1 MPPSRFMI
9 DDLPVMVVLVLV
21 LVSVERLKNEL
32 EPVFLLSWL
41 LLLFENILD
50 EYVSEPL
57 FKFELNA

>member
-1 MPPSRFMI
+1 MI

-21 LVSVERLKNEL
+21 VVSVERLKNEL
-32 EPVFLLSWL
+32 EPVFLLNRL

>member
-1 MPPSRFMI
+1 MI

-32 EPVFLLSWL
+32 EPVFLLNRL

-57 FKFELNA
+57 FKFELNAEIINL